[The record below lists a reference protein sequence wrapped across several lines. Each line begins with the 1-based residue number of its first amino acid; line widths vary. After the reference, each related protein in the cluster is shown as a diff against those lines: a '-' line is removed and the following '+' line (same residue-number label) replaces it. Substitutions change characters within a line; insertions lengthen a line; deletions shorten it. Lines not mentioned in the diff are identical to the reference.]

1 LAGNG
6 FAGSKNGQGT
16 TATFNTFVG
25 IAVAKDISI
34 FVTECYLYSA
44 IRKILL
50 NETVTTFLLG
60 NILYDPTE
68 GSETFSPSAI
78 VTNDD
83 NSLFVAQNRIFDI
96 IYDCNS
102 IIDSASHLLLLRQKC
117 FRLVH
122 PKDPFII
129 KFRTIMLIKGHGS
142 DFKLEYRQATVV

>member
-1 LAGNG
+1 M
-6 FAGSKNGQGT
+6 
-16 TATFNTFVG
+16 
-25 IAVAKDISI
+25 
-34 FVTECYLYSA
+34 
-44 IRKILL
+44 L
-50 NETVTTFLLG
+50 NETVTTFFLG

-102 IIDSASHLLLLRQKC
+102 IIDSASHLLLLRQQC

-122 PKDPFII
+122 PKDLPQPFII
-129 KFRTIMLIKGHGS
+129 KFRTIMLIKGHGP
-142 DFKLEYRQATVV
+142 DFKLECRQATVV